1 MPPCCASPKMP
12 GFGLSVQRLGT
23 SPVPQSACPALDLT
37 ATAASR
43 PSTARNVPFPWPR
56 AAWPAA
62 RGTPKLGV
70 AVSAGRGEAALGFPV
85 PARRSADSQC
95 PVDWSSGDSGRRA
108 VHATLYCMPSTSPC
122 QMAVCT
128 NLTCHV
134 SWSTFLADH
143 GTDIPPIYNGLKFAY
158 TYSGNAYYSACLIM
172 MRVCE

>member
-1 MPPCCASPKMP
+1 MPV
-12 GFGLSVQRLGT
+12 FGLSVQRLGT
-23 SPVPQSACPALDLT
+23 SPVPQKCLPGPLPDSNGFVPALHWHC
-37 ATAASR
+37 
-43 PSTARNVPFPWPR
+43 PKR
-56 AAWPAA
+56 ALPVAA
-62 RGTPKLGV
+62 RGV
-70 AVSAGRGEAALGFPV
+70 ARRARHAESGRRCQCRAWGGRAALGFPV

-158 TYSGNAYYSACLIM
+158 TY
-172 MRVCE
+172 